1 MKKIKYT
8 ALVMATIQK
17 SVTVEVDAEGD
28 YEDYDPDGEAE
39 LEAIAA
45 YEKEHGE
52 ANEIEVVALVEE
64 GYVEARREQLEKA
77 LQKENS

>member
-1 MKKIKYT
+1 MKRIKYT

-17 SVTVEVDAEGD
+17 IVTVEVDAEGA
-28 YEDYDPDGEAE
+28 YEAYDPDAEAE

-45 YEKEHGE
+45 YEKEYGE

-64 GYVEARREQLEKA
+64 EYVEAHREQLAKA